1 MSDKIS
7 QLVDQVWL
15 AYDTDGSGV
24 LEKNEA
30 QQFINEVCGKGSGL
44 ENMKKQLMKLLD
56 ADGDNQLTKDELKNV
71 LMSGLEE

>member
-56 ADGDNQLTKDELKNV
+56 ADGDNQLTKEELKNV

>member
-7 QLVDQVWL
+7 ELVDQVWQ

-30 QQFINEVCGKGSGL
+30 
-44 ENMKKQLMKLLD
+44 
-56 ADGDNQLTKDELKNV
+56 
-71 LMSGLEE
+71 